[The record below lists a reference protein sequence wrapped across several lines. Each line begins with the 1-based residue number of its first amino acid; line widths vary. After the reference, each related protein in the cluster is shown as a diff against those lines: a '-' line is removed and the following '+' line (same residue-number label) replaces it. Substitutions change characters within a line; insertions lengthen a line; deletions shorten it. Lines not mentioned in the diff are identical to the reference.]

1 MPKRIYS
8 ARKIM
13 KISPYTLN
21 LLYLFLL
28 ISLPSFAATN
38 WIEIDPSDARKFSFF
53 YDSSLITKQ
62 DNIATIKTLKN
73 FKGSQNSVDPNKP
86 YTFLSNTSIQEVD
99 CAKNKYRLKEISMW
113 SKEFGE
119 GKLEQTHSYGPTTSW
134 GKWVKT
140 TSIESIVVS
149 KACRGL

>member
-1 MPKRIYS
+1 
-8 ARKIM
+8 M
-13 KISPYTLN
+13 KISPYILN
-21 LLYLFLL
+21 PLYLFLL
-28 ISLPSFAATN
+28 ISLPSSAATN
-38 WIEIDPSDARKFSFF
+38 WVEIDPSDTRKFSFF
-53 YDSSLITKQ
+53 YDATSIIKQ
-62 DNIATIKTLKN
+62 GNLATVKTLKN
-73 FKGSQNSVDPNKP
+73 FKEPQNSVDPNKP

-99 CAKNKYRLKEISMW
+99 CAKNKYRHKEISMW